1 MHISK
6 IENWKGKFKNA
17 RFNIHNENER
27 KDIRD
32 GDKNMSRPRA
42 ISKINLVVVTFN
54 GDKKSFEMFIES
66 LILEYLNSCSI
77 AKSEPQNFIGKVENN
92 MKSA

>member
-1 MHISK
+1 MRMLFRINK
-6 IENWKGKFKNA
+6 IKNWKGKFKNA

-32 GDKNMSRPRA
+32 
-42 ISKINLVVVTFN
+42 

-77 AKSEPQNFIGKVENN
+77 AKSEPKNFIGKVENN